1 MSSSHATR
9 VGEIRFRL
17 PRYDVHEESWLASFL
32 PGYTMTYSSAVAYLY
47 RLQKHGI
54 KLGLTTITALMAR
67 LGMPQN
73 RYRALHIAGT
83 NGKGSTAAMAA
94 AMLQAAGYR
103 VGLYT
108 SPHLVEFRERIRVN
122 GEMIAESQVA
132 QLTEQLQTLCQPDL
146 SPTFF
151 EYTTAMAFQH
161 FADSGVD
168 VAVLEVG
175 LGGRFDATNVVTP
188 MACAVTTI
196 SLDHQEYL
204 GNTCSAIAF
213 EKAGIV
219 KAGVPVVLGRLD
231 NDAWRTIE
239 QVAREQQAPVFRI
252 NENFFTEGETPHR
265 FSFRGVGMQYDELT
279 SGLDGRHQLDNAAC
293 ALALLGAAAP
303 QGIVVTDEAVRA
315 GLRTVTW
322 AGRLE
327 VVDRSPTILLDGAHN
342 PAAATALADFLAR
355 FDRSHSSHPIVLVLG
370 MMRDKDHRGFVKPL
384 EGLFDDVV
392 LTQADLPRSATA
404 QELRTA
410 LGDLLP
416 HPHVVPMLSESMAL
430 ARQLATPDGLVCVT
444 GSLMLVGEC
453 KAWLRGCGISPL
465 RG

>member
-1 MSSSHATR
+1 
-9 VGEIRFRL
+9 
-17 PRYDVHEESWLASFL
+17 
-32 PGYTMTYSSAVAYLY
+32 MTYSSAVAYLY
-47 RLQKHGI
+47 RLQRHGI
-54 KLGLTTITALMAR
+54 KLGLATMTALMVR
-67 LGMPQN
+67 LGMPQT
-73 RYRALHIAGT
+73 RYRTLHIAGT

-94 AMLQAAGYR
+94 AVLQAAGYR

-132 QLTEQLQTLCQPDL
+132 QLTEQLQTLCEPDL

-161 FADSGVD
+161 FADSVVD

-175 LGGRFDATNVVTP
+175 LGGRFDATNVVMP

-204 GNTCSAIAF
+204 GTTLSSIAF
-213 EKAGIV
+213 EKAGII
-219 KAGVPVVLGRLD
+219 KPGVPVVLGRLED
-231 NDAWRTIE
+231 DAWRTIE
-239 QVAREQQAPVFRI
+239 QVARERQAPVFRL
-252 NENFFTEGETPHR
+252 NEDFRTEGEGPQQ
-265 FSFRGVGMQYDELT
+265 FSYRGLGMQYDGLT
-279 SGLDGRHQLDNAAC
+279 CALEGRHQLDNAAC

-303 QGIVVTDEAVRA
+303 QGIAVTAEAVSA
-315 GLRTVTW
+315 ALRGVNW

-327 VVDRSPTILLDGAHN
+327 VVDRRPTILLDGAHN
-342 PAAATALADFLAR
+342 PAAATALADYLTR
-355 FDRSHSSHPIVLVLG
+355 SDRSHPSRPVVLVLG
-370 MMRDKDHRGFVKPL
+370 MMRDKDHRGFVETL
-384 EGLFDDVV
+384 SGLVDEVV

-404 QELRTA
+404 QELRA
-410 LGDLLP
+410 LLEGLLP
-416 HPHVVPMLSESMAL
+416 HPHVVPSLSDAIAL

-453 KAWLRGCGISPL
+453 KAWLRGCELSPL

>member
-1 MSSSHATR
+1 
-9 VGEIRFRL
+9 
-17 PRYDVHEESWLASFL
+17 
-32 PGYTMTYSSAVAYLY
+32 MTYSSAVAYLY

-54 KLGLTTITALMAR
+54 KLGLETMTTLTAC

-73 RYRALHIAGT
+73 RYRTVHIAGT

-108 SPHLVEFRERIRVN
+108 SPHLVDFRERIRVN
-122 GEMIAESQVA
+122 GEMIPESRVA
-132 QLTEQLQTLCQPDL
+132 QLTEQLQALSQPEL

-151 EYTTAMAFQH
+151 EYTTAMAFQY
-161 FADSGVD
+161 FADTAVD

-188 MACAVTTI
+188 MACAITTI
-196 SLDHQEYL
+196 ALDHQAYL
-204 GNTCSAIAF
+204 GSTLSSIAF
-213 EKAGIV
+213 EKAGII
-219 KAGVPVVLGRLD
+219 KPGVPVVLGRLD
-231 NDAWRTIE
+231 DDAWRTIE
-239 QVAREQQAPVFRI
+239 QVARERQAPVFRI
-252 NENFFTEGETPHR
+252 GEHFHTEGEESQQ
-265 FSFRGVGMQYDELT
+265 FSYGGVGMRYDGLT
-279 SGLDGRHQLDNAAC
+279 CVLAGRHQLDNAAC
-293 ALALLGAAAP
+293 ALALLEAAAP
-303 QGIVVTDEAVRA
+303 QGIVITSEAART
-315 GLRTVTW
+315 GLQAVSW

-327 VVDRSPTILLDGAHN
+327 VVDRRPTILLDGAHN
-342 PAAATALADFLAR
+342 PAAATALADFLTCA
-355 FDRSHSSHPIVLVLG
+355 DRLHPSRPVILVLG
-370 MMRDKDHRGFVKPL
+370 MMRDKDHRGFVEPL
-384 EGLFDDVV
+384 RSLVDEVV

-404 QELRTA
+404 QELQSS

-416 HPHVVPMLSESMAL
+416 HPHVMPSLSDAMAL

-453 KAWLRGCGISPL
+453 KAWLHGRVCSPL

>member
-1 MSSSHATR
+1 
-9 VGEIRFRL
+9 
-17 PRYDVHEESWLASFL
+17 
-32 PGYTMTYSSAVAYLY
+32 MTYSSAVAYLY
-47 RLQKHGI
+47 RLQRHGI
-54 KLGLTTITALMAR
+54 KLGLATMTALMVR
-67 LGMPQN
+67 LGMPQT
-73 RYRALHIAGT
+73 RYRTLHIAGT

-94 AMLQAAGYR
+94 AVLQAAGYR

-132 QLTEQLQTLCQPDL
+132 QLTEQLQTLCEPDL

-161 FADSGVD
+161 FADSVVD

-175 LGGRFDATNVVTP
+175 LGGRFDATNVVMP

-204 GNTCSAIAF
+204 GTTLSSIAF
-213 EKAGIV
+213 EKAGII
-219 KAGVPVVLGRLD
+219 KPGVPVVLGRLED
-231 NDAWRTIE
+231 DAWRTIE
-239 QVAREQQAPVFRI
+239 QVARERQAPVFRL
-252 NENFFTEGETPHR
+252 NEDFRTEGEGPQQ
-265 FSFRGVGMQYDELT
+265 FSYRGLGMQYDGLT
-279 SGLDGRHQLDNAAC
+279 CALEGRHQLDNAAC

-303 QGIVVTDEAVRA
+303 QGIAVTAEAVSA
-315 GLRTVTW
+315 ALRGVNW
-322 AGRLE
+322 VGRLE
-327 VVDRSPTILLDGAHN
+327 VVDRRPTILLDGAHN
-342 PAAATALADFLAR
+342 PAAATALADYLTR
-355 FDRSHSSHPIVLVLG
+355 SDRSHPSRPVVLVLG
-370 MMRDKDHRGFVKPL
+370 MMRDKDHRGFVETL
-384 EGLFDDVV
+384 SGLVDEVV

-404 QELRTA
+404 QELRA
-410 LGDLLP
+410 LLEGLLP
-416 HPHVVPMLSESMAL
+416 HPHVVPSLSDAIAL

-453 KAWLRGCGISPL
+453 KAWLRGCELSPL

>member
-1 MSSSHATR
+1 
-9 VGEIRFRL
+9 
-17 PRYDVHEESWLASFL
+17 
-32 PGYTMTYSSAVAYLY
+32 MTYSSAVAYLY

-54 KLGLTTITALMAR
+54 KLGLDTMTALTVR

-73 RYRALHIAGT
+73 RYRTLHIAGT

-122 GEMIAESQVA
+122 EEMIAESRVA
-132 QLTEQLQTLCQPDL
+132 HLTEQLQTLCRSDL

-188 MACAVTTI
+188 MACAITTI
-196 SLDHQEYL
+196 ALDHQEYL
-204 GNTCSAIAF
+204 GNTRSSIAF
-213 EKAGIV
+213 EKAGII
-219 KAGVPVVLGRLD
+219 KPGVPVVLGRLED
-231 NDAWRTIE
+231 DAWQTIE
-239 QVAREQQAPVFRI
+239 QVARVRQAPVFRL
-252 NENFFTEGETPHR
+252 NEDFFTEGEWPRH
-265 FSFRGVGMQYDELT
+265 FSYRGLGMHYDGLT
-279 SGLDGRHQLDNAAC
+279 CALEGQHQLDNAAC
-293 ALALLGAAAP
+293 ALALLEAAAS
-303 QGIVVTDEAVRA
+303 QGIAVTSEAVRA
-315 GLRTVTW
+315 GLRTVNW

-327 VVDRSPTILLDGAHN
+327 VADRRPTVLLDGAHN
-342 PAAATALADFLAR
+342 PAAATVLADFLTR
-355 FDRSHSSHPIVLVLG
+355 SDRSHPSRPIVLVLG
-370 MMRDKDHRGFVKPL
+370 MMRDKDHRGFVEPL
-384 EGLFDDVV
+384 KGLVDEVV
-392 LTQADLPRSATA
+392 LTQANLPRSATA
-404 QELRTA
+404 RELHA
-410 LGDLLP
+410 SVGGLLS
-416 HPHVVPMLSESMAL
+416 HPHVVSSLSDAMPM

-453 KAWLRGCGISPL
+453 KAWLHGCVLSPL

>member
-1 MSSSHATR
+1 
-9 VGEIRFRL
+9 
-17 PRYDVHEESWLASFL
+17 
-32 PGYTMTYSSAVAYLY
+32 MTYSTAVAYLY

-54 KLGLTTITALMAR
+54 KLGLATMMALMAR
-67 LGMPQN
+67 LGMPQI

-94 AMLQAAGYR
+94 AILQAAGYR

-132 QLTEQLQTLCQPDL
+132 QLTEQLQALCRLDL

-151 EYTTAMAFQH
+151 EYTTAMALQH

-188 MACAVTTI
+188 MACAITTI

-204 GNTCSAIAF
+204 GTTLSSIAF
-213 EKAGIV
+213 EKGGIM
-219 KAGVPVVLGRLD
+219 KPGVPVVVGRLD
-231 NDAWRTIE
+231 EDAWGTIE
-239 QVAREQQAPVFRI
+239 QVAGERQAPMFRL
-252 NENFFTEGETPHR
+252 NRDFCAEGKTPQR
-265 FSFRGVGMQYDELT
+265 FSYRGLGMQYEGLT
-279 SGLDGRHQLDNAAC
+279 CPLEGRHQLDNAAC
-293 ALALLGAAAP
+293 ALALLGAAAS
-303 QGIVVTDEAVRA
+303 QGITVETEAVQA
-315 GLRTVTW
+315 GLRAVNW

-327 VVDRSPTILLDGAHN
+327 VVDRRPTILLDGAHN
-342 PAAATALADFLAR
+342 PAAVRALADYLTCS
-355 FDRSHSSHPIVLVLG
+355 DRSFRSHPIVLVLG
-370 MMRDKDHRGFVKPL
+370 MMRDKDHRGFVEPL
-384 EGLFDDVV
+384 KCLVDAVV
-392 LTQADLPRSATA
+392 LTQADIPRAATA
-404 QELRTA
+404 LELQVS
-410 LGDLLP
+410 LEGLLP
-416 HPHVVPMLSESMAL
+416 HPHVVPSPGEAMAL
-430 ARQLATPDGLVCVT
+430 AKQLATPDGLVCVT

-453 KAWLRGCGISPL
+453 KAWFRGCGLSPL

>member
-1 MSSSHATR
+1 
-9 VGEIRFRL
+9 
-17 PRYDVHEESWLASFL
+17 
-32 PGYTMTYSSAVAYLY
+32 MTYSSAVAYLY

-54 KLGLTTITALMAR
+54 KLGLATMTALMAR
-67 LGMPQN
+67 LGMPQT
-73 RYRALHIAGT
+73 RYRTLHIAGT

-94 AMLQAAGYR
+94 ALLQVAGYR

-108 SPHLVEFRERIRVN
+108 SPHLVEFRERICVN

-204 GNTCSAIAF
+204 GTTLSSIAF
-213 EKAGIV
+213 EKAGII
-219 KAGVPVVLGRLD
+219 KPGVPVVLGRLED
-231 NDAWRTIE
+231 DAWRTIE
-239 QVAREQQAPVFRI
+239 QVARERQAPVFRL
-252 NENFFTEGETPHR
+252 NEDFRTEGEGPQQ
-265 FSFRGVGMQYDELT
+265 FSYRGLGMQYDGLT
-279 SGLDGRHQLDNAAC
+279 CTLEGRHQLDNAAC

-303 QGIVVTDEAVRA
+303 QGIAVKAEAVRA
-315 GLRTVTW
+315 GLRAVNW

-327 VVDRSPTILLDGAHN
+327 VVDRRPTILLDGAHN
-342 PAAATALADFLAR
+342 PAAATALADYLMHS
-355 FDRSHSSHPIVLVLG
+355 DRSHPFRPVVLVLG
-370 MMRDKDHRGFVKPL
+370 MMRDKDHRGFVEPL
-384 EGLFDDVV
+384 MGLVDEVV

-404 QELRTA
+404 QELRA
-410 LGDLLP
+410 SLEGLLP
-416 HPHVVPMLSESMAL
+416 HTHVVPSLSDAMAL
-430 ARQLATPDGLVCVT
+430 ARQLAMSDGLVCVT

-453 KAWLRGCGISPL
+453 KAWFRGCGLSPL

>member
-1 MSSSHATR
+1 
-9 VGEIRFRL
+9 
-17 PRYDVHEESWLASFL
+17 
-32 PGYTMTYSSAVAYLY
+32 MTYSSAVAYLY

-54 KLGLTTITALMAR
+54 KLGLVTMTALMVR
-67 LGMPQN
+67 LGMPQI
-73 RYRALHIAGT
+73 RYRTLHIAGT

-94 AMLQAAGYR
+94 AVLQAAGYR

-122 GEMIAESQVA
+122 GEMIAESRVA
-132 QLTEQLQTLCQPDL
+132 QLTEQLQALCQPDL

-175 LGGRFDATNVVTP
+175 LGGRFDATNVVMP

-204 GNTCSAIAF
+204 GTTCSSIAF
-213 EKAGIV
+213 EKAGIL
-219 KAGVPVVLGRLD
+219 KPGVPVVLGRIED
-231 NDAWRTIE
+231 DAWRTIE
-239 QVAREQQAPVFRI
+239 QAARERQAPVFRL
-252 NENFFTEGETPHR
+252 NEDFRTEGEEPR
-265 FSFRGVGMQYDELT
+265 QFSYCGLGMQYDGLT
-279 SGLDGRHQLDNAAC
+279 CALEGRHQLDNAAC

-303 QGIVVTDEAVRA
+303 KGIAVTADAVRA
-315 GLRTVTW
+315 GLHAVNW

-327 VVDRSPTILLDGAHN
+327 VVDRRPTILLDGAHN
-342 PAAATALADFLAR
+342 PAAATALADSLTR
-355 FDRSHSSHPIVLVLG
+355 SDRSHPSRPVVLVLG
-370 MMRDKDHRGFVKPL
+370 MMRDKDHRGFVEPL
-384 EGLFDDVV
+384 RDLVDEVV
-392 LTQADLPRSATA
+392 LTQADLPRAATA
-404 QELRTA
+404 QELQA
-410 LGDLLP
+410 SLEGLLP
-416 HPHVVPMLSESMAL
+416 HPHLVPSISDAMAL

-453 KAWLRGCGISPL
+453 KAWFHGCGLSPL

>member
-1 MSSSHATR
+1 
-9 VGEIRFRL
+9 
-17 PRYDVHEESWLASFL
+17 
-32 PGYTMTYSSAVAYLY
+32 MTYSSAVAYLY

-54 KLGLTTITALMAR
+54 KLGLETMTALTAR

-73 RYRALHIAGT
+73 RYRTLHIAGT

-108 SPHLVEFRERIRVN
+108 SPHLVDFRERIRVN
-122 GEMIAESQVA
+122 GEMIPESRMA
-132 QLTEQLQTLCQPDL
+132 QLTDQLQALHQPEL

-188 MACAVTTI
+188 MACAITTI
-196 SLDHQEYL
+196 ALDHQAYL
-204 GNTCSAIAF
+204 GSTLSSIAF
-213 EKAGIV
+213 EKAGII
-219 KAGVPVVLGRLD
+219 KLGVPVVLGRLD
-231 NDAWRTIE
+231 DDAWRTIE
-239 QVAREQQAPVFRI
+239 QVARERQAPVFRI
-252 NENFFTEGETPHR
+252 DEHFHTEGEESQQ
-265 FSFRGVGMQYDELT
+265 FSYGGVGMRYDGLT
-279 SGLDGRHQLDNAAC
+279 CVLAGRHQLDNAAC
-293 ALALLGAAAP
+293 ALALLEAAAP
-303 QGIVVTDEAVRA
+303 QGIVITSEAART
-315 GLRTVTW
+315 GLQAVSW

-327 VVDRSPTILLDGAHN
+327 VVDRRPTILLDGAHN
-342 PAAATALADFLAR
+342 PAAATALADFLTRA
-355 FDRSHSSHPIVLVLG
+355 DRLHPSRPVILVLG
-370 MMRDKDHRGFVKPL
+370 MMRDKDHRGFVEPL
-384 EGLFDDVV
+384 KSLVDEVV

-404 QELRTA
+404 QELQSS

-416 HPHVVPMLSESMAL
+416 HPHVMPSLSDAMAL

-453 KAWLRGCGISPL
+453 KAWLRGCGLSPL